1 MLPRKSAAGCAR
13 LFTTIFTEEFIMSK
27 TVLVFDFGASSA
39 RAMLCRVKDGGFDMQ
54 EIHRFPNVPVTEG
67 GHLRW
72 DIDELWEQ
80 MKIAIGFGVFNGG
93 FDAISVD
100 TWGVDFGLIGQDGN
114 LLEKPV
120 HYRDSRTDGML
131 EDVCARIPAETL
143 FEQSGIQPMSINTL
157 FQLNYLMKN
166 DRNMLFRAEKLL
178 MMPDLFA
185 YLLTGECRSEFTEAT
200 TTQLIDQKA
209 RGWNIRL
216 IEALGIPK
224 RIFAPLIQPGERYGE
239 LKQELA
245 DEFRTE
251 PVPVFACAS
260 HDTASAV
267 MAVPTE
273 EEHFAFLSCGTWTL
287 FGTELRRPLVTEQ
300 AMKMG
305 LTNEGG
311 SSSTTT
317 LLKNIMG
324 LWLIQETRRWY
335 NSAQC
340 AGYSFAD
347 LEAMARESEPF
358 ISFIDPN
365 APDFAAPDDMPL
377 KIQEFCRK
385 TGQPVPET
393 PGQIMRCIY
402 QSLAC
407 EFALTLAEIS
417 ELTGFDYKVINMI
430 GGGTKDK
437 LLCQLTADAAGI
449 PAVAGPTEATALG
462 NAISTLIALGE
473 ISDIS
478 EARQMII
485 RSGLTEEFQ
494 PQEHENWLEPLKK
507 YKNLT
512 RNR

>member
-1 MLPRKSAAGCAR
+1 
-13 LFTTIFTEEFIMSK
+13 MSK
-27 TVLVFDFGASSA
+27 TVLVFDFGASSV
-39 RAMLCRVKDGGFDMQ
+39 RAMLCKCENGGISLE
-54 EIHRFPNVPVTEG
+54 EIHRFPNVPITEN

-80 MKIAIGFGVFNGG
+80 MKIAISFGVFNGG
-93 FDAISVD
+93 FDAISID
-100 TWGVDFGLIGQDGN
+100 TWGVDFGLIGQDGE

-120 HYRDSRTDGML
+120 HYRDSRTEGML
-131 EDVCARIPAETL
+131 EEVCAKIPAKEL
-143 FEQSGIQPMSINTL
+143 FMQSGIQPMNINTL
-157 FQLNYLMKN
+157 FQLNYLVNHEKN
-166 DRNMLFRAEKLL
+166 SIFRAEKLL

-185 YLLTGECRSEFTEAT
+185 YFLTGQFKNEFTEAT

-209 RGWNIRL
+209 KGWNIPL

-224 RIFAPLIQPGERYGE
+224 RIFSPLIQPGEMYGE

-245 DEFRTE
+245 DEFRIE
-251 PVPVFACAS
+251 NVPVYACPS

-267 MAVPTE
+267 LAVPSQ

-287 FGTELRRPLVTEQ
+287 FGTELRRPVVTEQ

-311 SSSTTT
+311 SGGTTT

-335 NSAQC
+335 NEKD
-340 AGYSFAD
+340 GRDYSFSD
-347 LEAMARESEPF
+347 LEKMALESEPF
-358 ISFIDPN
+358 VSFIDPN

-377 KIQEFCRK
+377 KIQEFCRR
-385 TGQPVPET
+385 TGQKVPET
-393 PGQIMRCIY
+393 PGEIMRCIY

-407 EFALTLAEIS
+407 EFALTLGEIS
-417 ELTGFDYKVINMI
+417 ELIGFEFKQIHMI

-449 PAVAGPTEATALG
+449 TAVAGPVEATALG
-462 NAISTLIALGE
+462 NGLSTLIALGE
-473 ISDIS
+473 IPDIAA
-478 EARQMII
+478 ARQMII
-485 RSGLTEEFQ
+485 DSGLTQEFQ
-494 PQEHENWLEPLKK
+494 PQQHKKWLQPLESYKK
-507 YKNLT
+507 LT
-512 RNR
+512 R

>member
-1 MLPRKSAAGCAR
+1 MP
-13 LFTTIFTEEFIMSK
+13 K

-39 RAMLCRVKDGGFDMQ
+39 RAMLCRVRDGGFELE
-54 EIHRFPNVPVTEG
+54 EIHRFPNVPVTEN

-72 DIDELWEQ
+72 DIGELWEQ
-80 MKIAIGFGVFNGG
+80 MKIAISFGVFNGG

-100 TWGVDFGLIGQDGN
+100 TWGVDFGLIGQDGE

-120 HYRDSRTDGML
+120 HYRDSRTAGMV
-131 EDVCARIPAETL
+131 EEVCSRIPEEKL
-143 FEQSGIQPMSINTL
+143 FEQSGIQSMNINTL
-157 FQLNYLMKN
+157 FQLHYLVKHEKN
-166 DRNMLFRAEKLL
+166 TIFRAEKMLL
-178 MMPDLFA
+178 MPDLFA
-185 YLLTGECRSEFTEAT
+185 YFLTGECRSEFTEAT
-200 TTQLIDQKA
+200 TTQLIDQKS
-209 RGWNIRL
+209 RGWNLQL

-245 DEFRTE
+245 EEFRIE

-287 FGTELRRPLVTEQ
+287 LGTELRRPLVSAQ

-305 LTNEGG
+305 LTNEAG
-311 SSSTTT
+311 SSGTTT

-335 NSAQC
+335 NSTQC

-347 LEAMARESEPF
+347 LEAMARECEPF
-358 ISFIDPN
+358 VSFIDPN
-365 APDFAAPDDMPL
+365 APDLAAPDDMPV
-377 KIQEFCRK
+377 KIREYCRR
-385 TGQPVPET
+385 TEQPVPET

-407 EFALTLAEIS
+407 EFALTLGEIS
-417 ELTGFDYKVINMI
+417 ELTGHTFRKLHMI

-473 ISDIS
+473 IQDII
-478 EARQMII
+478 EARRMIVS
-485 RSGLTEEFQ
+485 SGLTQEFQ
-494 PQEHENWLEPLKK
+494 PQDHENWLAPLERYRK
-507 YKNLT
+507 LT
-512 RNR
+512 RK

>member
-1 MLPRKSAAGCAR
+1 
-13 LFTTIFTEEFIMSK
+13 
-27 TVLVFDFGASSA
+27 
-39 RAMLCRVKDGGFDMQ
+39 MLCKCENGGISLE
-54 EIHRFPNVPVTEG
+54 EIHRFPNVPITEN

-80 MKIAIGFGVFNGG
+80 MKIAISFGVFNGG
-93 FDAISVD
+93 FDAISID
-100 TWGVDFGLIGQDGN
+100 TWGVDFGLIGQDGE

-131 EDVCARIPAETL
+131 EEVCAKIPAEEL
-143 FEQSGIQPMSINTL
+143 FMQSGIQPMNINTL
-157 FQLNYLMKN
+157 FQLNYLVNHEKN
-166 DRNMLFRAEKLL
+166 SIFRAEKLL

-185 YLLTGECRSEFTEAT
+185 YFLTGQFRNEFTEAT

-209 RGWNIRL
+209 KGWNISL

-224 RIFAPLIQPGERYGE
+224 RIFSPLIQPGEMYGE

-245 DEFRTE
+245 DEFRIDN
-251 PVPVFACAS
+251 VPVYACPS

-267 MAVPTE
+267 LAVPSQ

-287 FGTELRRPLVTEQ
+287 FGTELHRPVVTEQ

-311 SSSTTT
+311 SGGTTT

-335 NSAQC
+335 NEKNNKD
-340 AGYSFAD
+340 YSFSD
-347 LEAMARESEPF
+347 LEKMALEAEPF
-358 ISFIDPN
+358 VSFIDPN

-377 KIQEFCRK
+377 KIQEFCCR
-385 TGQPVPET
+385 TGQKVPET
-393 PGQIMRCIY
+393 PGEIMRCIY

-407 EFALTLAEIS
+407 EFALTLSEIS
-417 ELTGFDYKVINMI
+417 ELIGFEFKQIHMI

-437 LLCQLTADAAGI
+437 LLCRLTADAAGI
-449 PAVAGPTEATALG
+449 TAVAGPVEATALG
-462 NAISTLIALGE
+462 NGLSTLIALGE
-473 ISDIS
+473 IPDIAA
-478 EARQMII
+478 ARQII
-485 RSGLTEEFQ
+485 IDSGLTQEFQ
-494 PQEHENWLEPLKK
+494 PNQHEKWLHPLESYKK
-507 YKNLT
+507 LT
-512 RNR
+512 R

>member
-1 MLPRKSAAGCAR
+1 
-13 LFTTIFTEEFIMSK
+13 MSK

-39 RAMLCRVKDGGFDMQ
+39 RAMLCRVRDGGFELE
-54 EIHRFPNVPVTEG
+54 EIHRFPNVPVTEN

-80 MKIAIGFGVFNGG
+80 MKIAISFGVFNGG

-120 HYRDSRTDGML
+120 HYRDNRTEGMV
-131 EDVCARIPAETL
+131 EEVCSRIPEEKL
-143 FEQSGIQPMSINTL
+143 FEQSGIQSMNINTL
-157 FQLNYLMKN
+157 FQLHYLVKHEKN
-166 DRNMLFRAEKLL
+166 TIFRAEKML

-185 YLLTGECRSEFTEAT
+185 YFLTGECRSEFTEAT

-209 RGWNIRL
+209 RGWNLQL
-216 IEALGIPK
+216 IEAIGIPK
-224 RIFAPLIQPGERYGE
+224 RIFAPLIQPGERYGD

-245 DEFRTE
+245 EEFRME
-251 PVPVFACAS
+251 PVPVYACAS

-287 FGTELRRPLVTEQ
+287 FGTELRRPLVSEQ
-300 AMKMG
+300 ALKMG
-305 LTNEGG
+305 LTNEAG
-311 SSSTTT
+311 SSGTTT

-340 AGYSFAD
+340 SGYSFAD

-358 ISFIDPN
+358 VSFIDPN

-377 KIQEFCRK
+377 KIQEFCRR
-385 TGQPVPET
+385 TSQPVPET

-407 EFALTLAEIS
+407 EFALTLGEIS
-417 ELTGFDYKVINMI
+417 ELTGHTFREINMI

-437 LLCQLTADAAGI
+437 LLCQLTSDAAGI

-473 ISDIS
+473 ISDVS
-478 EARQMII
+478 AARRMII
-485 RSGLTEEFQ
+485 NSGLTQEFQ
-494 PQEHENWLEPLKK
+494 PQEHEKWLQPLERYRK
-507 YKNLT
+507 LT
-512 RNR
+512 RK

>member
-1 MLPRKSAAGCAR
+1 
-13 LFTTIFTEEFIMSK
+13 MSK

-39 RAMLCRVKDGGFDMQ
+39 RAMLCKCENGGISLE
-54 EIHRFPNVPVTEG
+54 EIHRFPNVPITEN

-80 MKIAIGFGVFNGG
+80 MKIAISFGVFNGG
-93 FDAISVD
+93 FDAISID
-100 TWGVDFGLIGQDGN
+100 TWGVDFGLIGQDGE

-120 HYRDSRTDGML
+120 HYRDSRTEGML
-131 EDVCARIPAETL
+131 EEVCAKIPAKEL
-143 FEQSGIQPMSINTL
+143 FMQSGIQPMNINTM
-157 FQLNYLMKN
+157 FQLNYLVNHEKN
-166 DRNMLFRAEKLL
+166 SIFRAEKLL

-185 YLLTGECRSEFTEAT
+185 YFLTGQFKNEFTEAT

-209 RGWNIRL
+209 KGWNIPL

-224 RIFAPLIQPGERYGE
+224 RIFSPLIQPGEMYGE

-245 DEFRTE
+245 DEFRIE
-251 PVPVFACAS
+251 NVPVYACPS

-267 MAVPTE
+267 LAVPSQ

-287 FGTELRRPLVTEQ
+287 FGTELRRPVVTEQ

-311 SSSTTT
+311 SGGTTT

-335 NSAQC
+335 NEKN
-340 AGYSFAD
+340 GRDYSFSD
-347 LEAMARESEPF
+347 LEKMALEAEPF
-358 ISFIDPN
+358 VSFIDPN

-385 TGQPVPET
+385 TGQKVPET
-393 PGQIMRCIY
+393 PGEIMRCIY

-407 EFALTLAEIS
+407 EFALTLGEIS
-417 ELTGFDYKVINMI
+417 ELIGFEFKQIHMI

-449 PAVAGPTEATALG
+449 TAVAGPVEATALG
-462 NAISTLIALGE
+462 NGLSTLIALGE
-473 ISDIS
+473 IPDIAA
-478 EARQMII
+478 ARQMII
-485 RSGLTEEFQ
+485 DSGLTQEFQ
-494 PQEHENWLEPLKK
+494 PQQHEKWLQPLESYKK
-507 YKNLT
+507 LT
-512 RNR
+512 R

>member
-1 MLPRKSAAGCAR
+1 
-13 LFTTIFTEEFIMSK
+13 MSK

-39 RAMLCRVKDGGFDMQ
+39 RAMLCRVKDGGFELE
-54 EIHRFPNVPVTEG
+54 EIHRFPNVPVTEN

-80 MKIAIGFGVFNGG
+80 MKIAISFGVFNGG

-100 TWGVDFGLIGQDGN
+100 TWGVDFGLIGQDGK

-120 HYRDSRTDGML
+120 HYRDSRTDGMVG
-131 EDVCARIPAETL
+131 EVCSKIPAAKL
-143 FEQSGIQPMSINTL
+143 FAQSGIQPMNINTL
-157 FQLNYLMKN
+157 FQLHYLVKHEKN
-166 DRNMLFRAEKLL
+166 TIFRAEKMLL
-178 MMPDLFA
+178 MPDLFA
-185 YLLTGECRSEFTEAT
+185 YFLTGECRSEFTEAT

-209 RGWNIRL
+209 RGWNLQL

-245 DEFRTE
+245 EEFRIE

-267 MAVPTE
+267 MAVPTT

-300 AMKMG
+300 AHKMG
-305 LTNEGG
+305 LSNEGG
-311 SSSTTT
+311 SGGTTT

-358 ISFIDPN
+358 VSFIDPN
-365 APDFAAPDDMPL
+365 SPDFAAPDDMPL

-385 TGQPVPET
+385 TAQPVPET

-407 EFALTLAEIS
+407 EFALTLQEIS
-417 ELTGFDYKVINMI
+417 ALTGFEHSVINMI

-449 PAVAGPTEATALG
+449 PTVAGPTEATALG

-473 ISDIS
+473 IKDIS
-478 EARQMII
+478 EARRMII
-485 RSGLTEEFQ
+485 SSGLTQEFQ
-494 PQEHENWLEPLKK
+494 PQDHEKWLEPLERYRK
-507 YKNLT
+507 LT
-512 RNR
+512 RT

>member
-1 MLPRKSAAGCAR
+1 
-13 LFTTIFTEEFIMSK
+13 MSK

-39 RAMLCRVKDGGFDMQ
+39 RAMLCKCENGGISLE
-54 EIHRFPNVPVTEG
+54 EIHRFPNVPITEN

-80 MKIAIGFGVFNGG
+80 MKIAISFGVFNGG
-93 FDAISVD
+93 FDAISID
-100 TWGVDFGLIGQDGN
+100 TWGVDFGLIGQDGE

-120 HYRDSRTDGML
+120 HYRDSRTEGML
-131 EDVCARIPAETL
+131 EEVCAKIPAKEL
-143 FEQSGIQPMSINTL
+143 FMQSGIQPMNINTL
-157 FQLNYLMKN
+157 FQLNYLVNHEKN
-166 DRNMLFRAEKLL
+166 SIFRAEKLL

-185 YLLTGECRSEFTEAT
+185 YFLTGQFKNEFTEAT

-209 RGWNIRL
+209 KGWNIPL

-224 RIFAPLIQPGERYGE
+224 RIFSPLIQPGEMYGE

-245 DEFRTE
+245 DEFRIE
-251 PVPVFACAS
+251 NVPVYACPS

-267 MAVPTE
+267 LAVPSQ

-287 FGTELRRPLVTEQ
+287 FGTELRRPVVTEQ

-311 SSSTTT
+311 SGGTTT

-335 NSAQC
+335 NEKD
-340 AGYSFAD
+340 GRDYSFSD
-347 LEAMARESEPF
+347 LEKMALESEPF
-358 ISFIDPN
+358 VSFIDPN

-377 KIQEFCRK
+377 KIQEFCRR
-385 TGQPVPET
+385 TGQKVPET
-393 PGQIMRCIY
+393 PGEIMRCIY

-407 EFALTLAEIS
+407 EFALTLGEIS
-417 ELTGFDYKVINMI
+417 ELIGFEFKQIHMI

-449 PAVAGPTEATALG
+449 TAVAGPVEATALG
-462 NAISTLIALGE
+462 NGLSTLIALGE
-473 ISDIS
+473 ISDIAA
-478 EARQMII
+478 ARQMII
-485 RSGLTEEFQ
+485 DSGLTQEFQ
-494 PQEHENWLEPLKK
+494 PQQHEKWLQPLESYKK
-507 YKNLT
+507 LT
-512 RNR
+512 R

>member
-1 MLPRKSAAGCAR
+1 MP
-13 LFTTIFTEEFIMSK
+13 K

-39 RAMLCRVKDGGFDMQ
+39 RAMLCRCENGGISLE
-54 EIHRFPNVPVTEG
+54 EIHRFPNIPVNED

-80 MKIAIGFGVFNGG
+80 MKTAIGFGVFNGG
-93 FDAISVD
+93 FDAISID
-100 TWGVDFGLIGQDGN
+100 TWGVDFGLIGQDGE
-114 LLEKPV
+114 LMEKPV

-131 EDVCARIPAETL
+131 EEVTARISADQL
-143 FEQSGIQPMSINTL
+143 FQQSGIQPMSINTL
-157 FQLNYLMKN
+157 FQLGYLVNHEKN
-166 DRNMLFRAEKLL
+166 LIFRAEKLL

-185 YLLTGECRSEFTEAT
+185 YFLTGQCRNEFTEAT

-209 RGWNIRL
+209 KGWNIRL

-224 RIFAPLIQPGERYGE
+224 RIFSPLIQPGEIYGE
-239 LKQELA
+239 LKQEIA
-245 DEFRTE
+245 DEYRADT
-251 PVPVFACAS
+251 VPVYACPS

-267 MAVPTE
+267 LAVPTE
-273 EEHFAFLSCGTWTL
+273 EEKFAFLSCGTWTL
-287 FGTELRRPLVTEQ
+287 FGTELRHPIVTDE

-311 SSSTTT
+311 SGGTTT

-335 NSAQC
+335 NSEQC

-347 LEAMARESEPF
+347 LESMARGAAPF
-358 ISFIDPN
+358 VSFIDPN

-377 KIQEFCRK
+377 KIQEYCRR
-385 TGQPVPET
+385 TGQPVPQT
-393 PGQIMRCIY
+393 PGEIMRCIY

-407 EFALTLAEIS
+407 EFALTLGEIS
-417 ELTGFDYKVINMI
+417 ALTGNRYNRIHMI

-462 NAISTLIALGE
+462 NGISTLIALGE
-473 ISDIS
+473 IKDIRT
-478 EARQMII
+478 ARKMIVD
-485 RSGLTEEFQ
+485 SGLTEEFQ
-494 PQEHENWLEPLKK
+494 PREHESWLEPLERFRK
-507 YKNLT
+507 LT
-512 RNR
+512 RTN

>member
-1 MLPRKSAAGCAR
+1 
-13 LFTTIFTEEFIMSK
+13 MSK

-39 RAMLCRVKDGGFDMQ
+39 RAMLCRVRDGGFELE
-54 EIHRFPNVPVTEG
+54 EIHRFPNVPVTEN

-80 MKIAIGFGVFNGG
+80 MKIAISFGVFNGG

-120 HYRDSRTDGML
+120 HYRDNRTEGMV
-131 EDVCARIPAETL
+131 EEVCSRIPEEKL
-143 FEQSGIQPMSINTL
+143 FDQSGIQSMNINTL
-157 FQLNYLMKN
+157 FQLHYLVKHEKN
-166 DRNMLFRAEKLL
+166 TIFRAEKML

-185 YLLTGECRSEFTEAT
+185 YFLTGECRSEFTEAT

-209 RGWNIRL
+209 RGWNLQL

-224 RIFAPLIQPGERYGE
+224 RIFAPLIQPGERYGD

-245 DEFRTE
+245 EEFRME
-251 PVPVFACAS
+251 PVPVYACAS

-287 FGTELRRPLVTEQ
+287 FGTELRRPLVSEK
-300 AMKMG
+300 ALKMG
-305 LTNEGG
+305 LTNEAG
-311 SSSTTT
+311 SSGTTT

-335 NSAQC
+335 NSTQC
-340 AGYSFAD
+340 SGYSFAD
-347 LEAMARESEPF
+347 LEAMARESDPF
-358 ISFIDPN
+358 VSFIDPN

-377 KIQEFCRK
+377 KIQEYCRR
-385 TGQPVPET
+385 TAQPVPET

-407 EFALTLAEIS
+407 EFALTLGEIS
-417 ELTGFDYKVINMI
+417 ELTGHTFREINMI

-449 PAVAGPTEATALG
+449 PAVADPTEATALG

-473 ISDIS
+473 ISDVS
-478 EARQMII
+478 AARRMII
-485 RSGLTEEFQ
+485 NSGMTQKFQ
-494 PQEHENWLEPLKK
+494 PQEHEKWLKPLERYRK
-507 YKNLT
+507 LT
-512 RNR
+512 RK

>member
-1 MLPRKSAAGCAR
+1 
-13 LFTTIFTEEFIMSK
+13 MSK

-39 RAMLCRVKDGGFDMQ
+39 RAMLCKCENGGISLE
-54 EIHRFPNVPVTEG
+54 EIHRFPNVPITEN

-80 MKIAIGFGVFNGG
+80 MKIAISFGVFNGG
-93 FDAISVD
+93 FDAISID
-100 TWGVDFGLIGQDGN
+100 TWGVDFGLIGQDGE

-120 HYRDSRTDGML
+120 HYRDSRTEGML
-131 EDVCARIPAETL
+131 EEVCAKIPAKEL
-143 FEQSGIQPMSINTL
+143 FMQSGIQPMNINTL
-157 FQLNYLMKN
+157 FQLNYLVNHEKN
-166 DRNMLFRAEKLL
+166 SIFRAEKLL

-185 YLLTGECRSEFTEAT
+185 YFLTGQFKNEFTEAT

-209 RGWNIRL
+209 KGWNIPL

-224 RIFAPLIQPGERYGE
+224 RIFSPLIQPGEMYGE

-245 DEFRTE
+245 DEFRIE
-251 PVPVFACAS
+251 NVPVYACPS

-267 MAVPTE
+267 LAVPSQ

-287 FGTELRRPLVTEQ
+287 FGTELRRPVVTEQ
-300 AMKMG
+300 AMKME

-311 SSSTTT
+311 SGGTTT

-335 NSAQC
+335 NEKD
-340 AGYSFAD
+340 GRDYSFSD
-347 LEAMARESEPF
+347 LEKMALESEPF
-358 ISFIDPN
+358 VSFIDPN

-377 KIQEFCRK
+377 KIQEFCRR
-385 TGQPVPET
+385 TGQKVPET
-393 PGQIMRCIY
+393 PGEIMRCIY

-407 EFALTLAEIS
+407 EFALTLGEIS
-417 ELTGFDYKVINMI
+417 ELIGFEFKQIHMI

-449 PAVAGPTEATALG
+449 TAVAGPVEATALG
-462 NAISTLIALGE
+462 NGLSTLIALGE
-473 ISDIS
+473 IPDIAA
-478 EARQMII
+478 ARQMII
-485 RSGLTEEFQ
+485 DSGLTQEFQ
-494 PQEHENWLEPLKK
+494 PQQHEKWLQPLESYKK
-507 YKNLT
+507 LT
-512 RNR
+512 R

>member
-1 MLPRKSAAGCAR
+1 
-13 LFTTIFTEEFIMSK
+13 MSK

-39 RAMLCRVKDGGFDMQ
+39 RAMLCRCKDGGFELE
-54 EIHRFPNVPVTEG
+54 EIHRFPNVPVTED

-80 MKIAIGFGVFNGG
+80 MKTAISFGVFNGG
-93 FDAISVD
+93 FDAISID
-100 TWGVDFGLIGQDGN
+100 TWGVDFGLIGQDGD

-120 HYRDSRTDGML
+120 HYRDSRTDGIL
-131 EDVCARIPAETL
+131 EDVCARIPAQAL
-143 FEQSGIQPMSINTL
+143 FMQSGIQPMNINTL
-157 FQLNYLMKN
+157 FQLHYLVTHEKN
-166 DRNMLFRAEKLL
+166 TIFRAEKLL

-185 YLLTGECRSEFTEAT
+185 YFLTGECRSEFTEAT
-200 TTQLIDQKA
+200 TTQLIDQKS
-209 RGWNIRL
+209 RGWNLQL
-216 IEALGIPK
+216 IETLGIPK

-245 DEFRTE
+245 DEFRIE

-287 FGTELRRPLVTEQ
+287 FGTELRRPLVTEKAFQ
-300 AMKMG
+300 MG

-311 SSSTTT
+311 SGGTTT

-335 NSAQC
+335 NSTQC

-347 LEAMARESEPF
+347 LENMAREAEPF

-385 TGQPVPET
+385 TSQPVPQT

-407 EFALTLAEIS
+407 EFALTLTEIS
-417 ELTGFDYKVINMI
+417 ELTGYDYKLINMI
-430 GGGTKDK
+430 GGGTKDA

-478 EARQMII
+478 AARKMII
-485 RSGLTEEFQ
+485 SSGLTKEYT
-494 PQEHENWLEPLKK
+494 PGNHGMWSEPTEK
-507 YKNLT
+507 YRKIRGLHNSD
-512 RNR
+512 

>member
-1 MLPRKSAAGCAR
+1 
-13 LFTTIFTEEFIMSK
+13 MSK

-39 RAMLCRVKDGGFDMQ
+39 RAMLCKCENGGISLE
-54 EIHRFPNVPVTEG
+54 EIHRFPNVPITEN

-80 MKIAIGFGVFNGG
+80 MKIAISFGVFNGG
-93 FDAISVD
+93 FDAISID
-100 TWGVDFGLIGQDGN
+100 TWGVDFGLIGQDGE

-120 HYRDSRTDGML
+120 HYRDSRTEGML
-131 EDVCARIPAETL
+131 EEVCAKIPAKEL
-143 FEQSGIQPMSINTL
+143 FMQSGIQPMNINTL
-157 FQLNYLMKN
+157 FQLNYLVNHEKN
-166 DRNMLFRAEKLL
+166 SIFRAEKLL

-185 YLLTGECRSEFTEAT
+185 YFLTGQFKNEFTEAT

-209 RGWNIRL
+209 KGWNIPL

-224 RIFAPLIQPGERYGE
+224 RIFSPLIQPGEMYGE

-245 DEFRTE
+245 DEFRIE
-251 PVPVFACAS
+251 NVPVYACPS

-267 MAVPTE
+267 LAVPSQ

-287 FGTELRRPLVTEQ
+287 FGTELRRPVVTEQ

-311 SSSTTT
+311 SGGTTT

-335 NSAQC
+335 NEKD
-340 AGYSFAD
+340 GRDYSFSE
-347 LEAMARESEPF
+347 LEKMALESAPF
-358 ISFIDPN
+358 VSFIDPN

-377 KIQEFCRK
+377 KIQEFCRR
-385 TGQPVPET
+385 TGQKVPET
-393 PGQIMRCIY
+393 PGEIMRCIY

-407 EFALTLAEIS
+407 EFALTLGEIS
-417 ELTGFDYKVINMI
+417 ELIGFEFKQIHMI

-449 PAVAGPTEATALG
+449 TAVAGPVEATALG
-462 NAISTLIALGE
+462 NGLSTLIALGE
-473 ISDIS
+473 IPDIAA
-478 EARQMII
+478 ARQMII
-485 RSGLTEEFQ
+485 DSGLTQEFQ
-494 PQEHENWLEPLKK
+494 PQQHEKWLQPLESYKK
-507 YKNLT
+507 LT
-512 RNR
+512 R